1 MEKQSDTLKEVLS
14 ELFALLEAQET
25 NSAALL
31 QLLKDQ
37 GIASDEKLSTYL
49 DQAGRASN
57 VKWRAARM
65 RMEYLLTPIQKETAD
80 KDKSKEAESKEAQS
94 PEVANKTEEG
104 KRKNQAK
111 DNGTKKKKSRPKLNP
126 LATTTP
132 KTLQMKN
139 PTPATARQR
148 TGRIPLVSKLH
159 SGLFGSRFCELAPPS
174 FSTRFPQLDL
184 VASA

>member
-1 MEKQSDTLKEVLS
+1 MVQCRPRHPRANMETQSDTLKEVLN
-14 ELFALLEAQET
+14 ELFALLGAQKT

-80 KDKSKEAESKEAQS
+80 KDKSKQAESKEAQSKEAQS
-94 PEVANKTEEG
+94 PEVANKAEEG

-111 DNGTKKKKSRPKLNP
+111 DNGNEKEEKQAETKSAGNDNAENSPDERSD
-126 LATTTP
+126 A
-132 KTLQMKN
+132 
-139 PTPATARQR
+139 
-148 TGRIPLVSKLH
+148 SKGI
-159 SGLFGSRFCELAPPS
+159 S
-174 FSTRFPQLDL
+174 
-184 VASA
+184 

>member
-1 MEKQSDTLKEVLS
+1 METQSDTLKEILS

-25 NSAALL
+25 TSAALL

-80 KDKSKEAESKEAQS
+80 KDKSKQAESKEAQSKEAQS
-94 PEVANKTEEG
+94 PEVANKAEEG

-111 DNGTKKKKSRPKLNP
+111 DNGNEKEEKQAETKSAGNDNAEKSPDKRSDASNG
-126 LATTTP
+126 TP
-132 KTLQMKN
+132 KKDQ
-139 PTPATARQR
+139 AT
-148 TGRIPLVSKLH
+148 
-159 SGLFGSRFCELAPPS
+159 SRKQTA
-174 FSTRFPQLDL
+174 
-184 VASA
+184 

>member
-80 KDKSKEAESKEAQS
+80 KDKSKQAESKEAQS
-94 PEVANKTEEG
+94 PEVANKAEEG

-111 DNGTKKKKSRPKLNP
+111 DNGNEKEEKQDETKSAGNNNADRSPDERSHASNGTSEKDQATSRK
-126 LATTTP
+126 
-132 KTLQMKN
+132 Q
-139 PTPATARQR
+139 TA
-148 TGRIPLVSKLH
+148 
-159 SGLFGSRFCELAPPS
+159 
-174 FSTRFPQLDL
+174 
-184 VASA
+184 

>member
-1 MEKQSDTLKEVLS
+1 METQSDTLKEVLG

-37 GIASDEKLSTYL
+37 GIISDEKLSTYL

-80 KDKSKEAESKEAQS
+80 KDKFKQAEAKEAQS
-94 PEVANKTEEG
+94 PEAANKAEEDKPRNHAKG
-104 KRKNQAK
+104 NGNEKKEKQPEAKSAGNDNAEESPDEKSDASKGISKKDQATSRKR
-111 DNGTKKKKSRPKLNP
+111 
-126 LATTTP
+126 
-132 KTLQMKN
+132 
-139 PTPATARQR
+139 TA
-148 TGRIPLVSKLH
+148 
-159 SGLFGSRFCELAPPS
+159 
-174 FSTRFPQLDL
+174 
-184 VASA
+184 

>member
-1 MEKQSDTLKEVLS
+1 METQSDTLKEILS

-65 RMEYLLTPIQKETAD
+65 RMEYLLTPIQKKTAD
-80 KDKSKEAESKEAQS
+80 KDKSKQAEPKEAQSKEAES

-111 DNGTKKKKSRPKLNP
+111 DTGNEKEEKQAETKSAGDNNAEKSPDEKSDASNGTPKKDQATSRK
-126 LATTTP
+126 
-132 KTLQMKN
+132 Q
-139 PTPATARQR
+139 TA
-148 TGRIPLVSKLH
+148 
-159 SGLFGSRFCELAPPS
+159 
-174 FSTRFPQLDL
+174 
-184 VASA
+184 

>member
-65 RMEYLLTPIQKETAD
+65 RMEYLLTPIQKETAG
-80 KDKSKEAESKEAQS
+80 KEKSKHAEPKEARS
-94 PEVANKTEEG
+94 PEAPNKAEED
-104 KRKNQAK
+104 KPRNQAK
-111 DNGTKKKKSRPKLNP
+111 DNGNEKEEKQAEARPTGNAGAEKSPDERSASGNGTSEKGQ
-126 LATTTP
+126 ATSR
-132 KTLQMKN
+132 KQ
-139 PTPATARQR
+139 TA
-148 TGRIPLVSKLH
+148 
-159 SGLFGSRFCELAPPS
+159 
-174 FSTRFPQLDL
+174 
-184 VASA
+184 

>member
-1 MEKQSDTLKEVLS
+1 METQSDTLKEVLS

-49 DQAGRASN
+49 EQAGRGSN

-80 KDKSKEAESKEAQS
+80 KDNSKQAEPKEAEPKEAE
-94 PEVANKTEEG
+94 PKEAEPKEAEPKEAEPKEAEPKEAEPK
-104 KRKNQAK
+104 KRNP
-111 DNGTKKKKSRPKLNP
+111 KKRNPKKRNPKKRNP
-126 LATTTP
+126 KKRNLRKSLTSGR
-132 KTLQMKN
+132 
-139 PTPATARQR
+139 RQ
-148 TGRIPLVSKLH
+148 T
-159 SGLFGSRFCELAPPS
+159 
-174 FSTRFPQLDL
+174 
-184 VASA
+184 

>member
-1 MEKQSDTLKEVLS
+1 METQSDTLKEVLS

-65 RMEYLLTPIQKETAD
+65 RMEYLLTPIQKEPAD
-80 KDKSKEAESKEAQS
+80 KDKSKQAESKEA
-94 PEVANKTEEG
+94 
-104 KRKNQAK
+104 
-111 DNGTKKKKSRPKLNP
+111 
-126 LATTTP
+126 
-132 KTLQMKN
+132 
-139 PTPATARQR
+139 
-148 TGRIPLVSKLH
+148 
-159 SGLFGSRFCELAPPS
+159 
-174 FSTRFPQLDL
+174 
-184 VASA
+184 

>member
-1 MEKQSDTLKEVLS
+1 MEMQSDTLQAVLS

-65 RMEYLLTPIQKETAD
+65 RMEYLLTPIQKRRQT
-80 KDKSKEAESKEAQS
+80 KTNPNNRNPKKRNLRKSLTRWKK
-94 PEVANKTEEG
+94 ANVRIKQKTTE
-104 KRKNQAK
+104 
-111 DNGTKKKKSRPKLNP
+111 TKKKKSRPKLNRW
-126 LATTTP
+126 
-132 KTLQMKN
+132 Q
-139 PTPATARQR
+139 RQR
-148 TGRIPLVSKLH
+148 RKI
-159 SGLFGSRFCELAPPS
+159 SR
-174 FSTRFPQLDL
+174 
-184 VASA
+184 

>member
-1 MEKQSDTLKEVLS
+1 METQSDTLKEVLS

-49 DQAGRASN
+49 EQAGRASN
-57 VKWRAARM
+57 VKWRAGRM

-80 KDKSKEAESKEAQS
+80 KDKSKQAESNEAEPKEAQS
-94 PEVANKTEEG
+94 PEVANKAQEG

-111 DNGTKKKKSRPKLNP
+111 DNGNEKEEKQAETKSAGGNNAEKSPDECFHNDT
-126 LATTTP
+126 ATTE
-132 KTLQMKN
+132 KDQ
-139 PTPATARQR
+139 AT
-148 TGRIPLVSKLH
+148 
-159 SGLFGSRFCELAPPS
+159 SRKQTA
-174 FSTRFPQLDL
+174 
-184 VASA
+184 